1 MKKLF
6 AVAGLLCSLSL
17 VSAHQSAVPHTHA
30 FDQDRSDLLVV
41 SVSVLML
48 LAVGLG
54 LYGAWRRRKRLS
66 AERVRRS

>member
-6 AVAGLLCSLSL
+6 AVTGLLCSLSL

-30 FDQDRSDLLVV
+30 FGQDRSDLFAV
-41 SVSVLML
+41 SVAALIL

-54 LYGAWRRRKRLS
+54 LYGAWRRRRQS
-66 AERVRRS
+66 TAERVRRF

>member
-30 FDQDRSDLLVV
+30 FDQDRSDLFVV
-41 SVSVLML
+41 SAAALML
-48 LAVGLG
+48 LAAGVG
-54 LYGAWRRRKRLS
+54 LYGAWRRRKQS
-66 AERVRRS
+66 AAERARRS